1 MYVNIKT
8 VEVGQLF
15 SLEMTL
21 NILEGFITPK
31 LNHIVGK
38 SKKKSETILYL

>member
-1 MYVNIKT
+1 MYVNMKA

-31 LNHIVGK
+31 LNHIV
-38 SKKKSETILYL
+38 KKDRDNIVSVSI